1 MATKTPVY
9 NELTKQFTNA
19 FVRGILIANYENDK
33 IEDSTLRVQ
42 NAIAIAQA
50 IATAGLVQPD
60 LVNDKQLEA
69 LADQVR
75 NRVNYKHTQKEEA
88 SAAVAPESKEPA
100 SKKEAMQKAV
110 DKKIAEQEAAKEKEE
125 NPAQAD
131 IKPQPMEKT
140 QAVAPAPA
148 AEEPKAAGTAAVP
161 AEDTSAYENERDWN
175 DITLNKF
182 ANEIQFVNQ
191 LKEAFGEETCNMLMQ
206 QYSQGTYSS
215 VDELVPA
222 NIKGFVAYVQQ
233 LQAAA
238 QNGESQ
244 AS

>member
-69 LADQVR
+69 LTDQVR
-75 NRVNYKHTQKEEA
+75 SRVGYKHAQKEEA
-88 SAAVAPESKEPA
+88 PVEKKEPV
-100 SKKEAMQKAV
+100 SKKEAMQEAV
-110 DKKIAEQEAAKEKEE
+110 DKKLAEQEAAKKEE

-131 IKPQPMEKT
+131 IKPQPMEKKQT
-140 QAVAPAPA
+140 VAPAEPA
-148 AEEPKAAGTAAVP
+148 KPAQKEEAATP
-161 AEDTSAYENERDWN
+161 APAPVDDTSDYENERDWN

-191 LKEAFGEETCNMLMQ
+191 LKEAFGNDTCNMLMQ
-206 QYSQGTYSS
+206 QYSQGTYNS

-238 QNGESQ
+238 QNGEPQ

>member
-33 IEDSTLRVQ
+33 IEDPALRVQ

-69 LADQVR
+69 LTDQVR
-75 NRVNYKHTQKEEA
+75 SRVGYKHAQKEG
-88 SAAVAPESKEPA
+88 APVEKKEPV
-100 SKKEAMQKAV
+100 SKKEAMQEAV
-110 DKKIAEQEAAKEKEE
+110 DKKLAEQEAAKKEE

-131 IKPQPMEKT
+131 IKPQPMEKK
-140 QAVAPAPA
+140 QAVAPAEPVQKEEAAPA
-148 AEEPKAAGTAAVP
+148 P
-161 AEDTSAYENERDWN
+161 ADDTSDYENERDWN

-191 LKEAFGEETCNMLMQ
+191 LKEAFGNDTCNMLMQ
-206 QYSQGTYSS
+206 QYSQGTYNS

-238 QNGESQ
+238 QNGEPQ

>member
-33 IEDSTLRVQ
+33 IDDSTLRVQ

-75 NRVNYKHTQKEEA
+75 NRVNYKHTQKEEV
-88 SAAVAPESKEPA
+88 STTVTSEPKEPA

-148 AEEPKAAGTAAVP
+148 AEEPAAAP

-175 DITLNKF
+175 DVTLNKF

>member
-33 IEDSTLRVQ
+33 IEDPALRVQ

-69 LADQVR
+69 LTDQVR
-75 NRVNYKHTQKEEA
+75 SRVGYKHAQKEEA
-88 SAAVAPESKEPA
+88 PVEKKEPV
-100 SKKEAMQKAV
+100 SKKEAMQEAV
-110 DKKIAEQEAAKEKEE
+110 DKKLAEQEAAKKEE

-131 IKPQPMEKT
+131 IKPQPMEKK
-140 QAVAPAPA
+140 QAVAPAEPVQKEEAAPA
-148 AEEPKAAGTAAVP
+148 P
-161 AEDTSAYENERDWN
+161 ADDTSDYENERDWN

-191 LKEAFGEETCNMLMQ
+191 LKEAFGNDTCNMLMQ
-206 QYSQGTYSS
+206 QYSQGTYNS

>member
-33 IEDSTLRVQ
+33 IEDPALRVQ

-69 LADQVR
+69 LTDQVR
-75 NRVNYKHTQKEEA
+75 SRVGYKHAQKEEA
-88 SAAVAPESKEPA
+88 PVEKKEPV
-100 SKKEAMQKAV
+100 SKKEAMQEAV
-110 DKKIAEQEAAKEKEE
+110 DKKLAEQEAAKKEE

-131 IKPQPMEKT
+131 IKPQPMEKK
-140 QAVAPAPA
+140 QAVAPAEPVQKEEVAPA
-148 AEEPKAAGTAAVP
+148 P
-161 AEDTSAYENERDWN
+161 ADDTSDYENERDWN

-191 LKEAFGEETCNMLMQ
+191 LKEVFGNDTCNMLMQ
-206 QYSQGTYSS
+206 QYSQGTYNS

-238 QNGESQ
+238 QNGEPQ

>member
-33 IEDSTLRVQ
+33 IEDPALRVQ

-69 LADQVR
+69 LTDQVR
-75 NRVNYKHTQKEEA
+75 SRVGYKHAQKEETP
-88 SAAVAPESKEPA
+88 VEKKEPV
-100 SKKEAMQKAV
+100 SKKEAMQEAV
-110 DKKIAEQEAAKEKEE
+110 DKKLAEQEAAKKEE
-125 NPAQAD
+125 TPAQAD
-131 IKPQPMEKT
+131 IKPQPMEKK
-140 QAVAPAPA
+140 QAVAPAEPVQKEEAAPA
-148 AEEPKAAGTAAVP
+148 P
-161 AEDTSAYENERDWN
+161 ADDTSDYENERDWN

-191 LKEAFGEETCNMLMQ
+191 LKEAFGNDTCNMLMQ
-206 QYSQGTYSS
+206 QYSQGTYNS

-238 QNGESQ
+238 QKGEPQ

>member
-33 IEDSTLRVQ
+33 IEDQALRVQ

-60 LVNDKQLEA
+60 LVNDKQLES
-69 LADQVR
+69 LTDQVR
-75 NRVNYKHTQKEEA
+75 SRVGYKHAQKEEA
-88 SAAVAPESKEPA
+88 PVEKKESV
-100 SKKEAMQKAV
+100 SKKEAMQEAV
-110 DKKIAEQEAAKEKEE
+110 DKKLAEQEAAKKEE

-131 IKPQPMEKT
+131 IKPQPMEKK
-140 QAVAPAPA
+140 QAVAPTKS
-148 AEEPKAAGTAAVP
+148 AEPTEPIQKEETAAAPTP
-161 AEDTSAYENERDWN
+161 ADDTSDYENERDWN

-191 LKEAFGEETCNMLMQ
+191 LKEAFGDDTCNMLMQ
-206 QYSQGTYSS
+206 QYSQGTYNS

-238 QNGESQ
+238 QNGEPQ